1 VSSQLRDIW
10 TEWRDKSRITP
21 QGSPLQDVYAH
32 ITHGVFFPQ
41 FLVGVPDFIKRPE
54 PFFPDVMPS
63 GSVSAVL
70 PRTAPQT
77 QKSAASMPVPTSETP
92 ADFWQAKFQQAN
104 KKLSEITSQNKLL
117 QQQLMDLKRNS
128 EIRISQLT
136 LEHANTVHS
145 VRATTAQHTQTA
157 QLHVLAQLHELRAV
171 VSELQHEMTP
181 LDPLVSQPITV
192 SNHSPAEVL
201 LRTQYSDLLQNVLL
215 LCPRDL
221 PCSP

>member
-1 VSSQLRDIW
+1 MSSQLRDIW

-21 QGSPLQDVYAH
+21 QGAPLQSVYAH

-41 FLVGVPDFIKRPE
+41 FLVGVPDFTKRPE
-54 PFFPDVMPS
+54 PFVPDVMPS

-77 QKSAASMPVPTSETP
+77 QKSAASMPVPTSEAP
-92 ADFWQAKFQQAN
+92 LDFWHAKFQQAN
-104 KKLSEITSQNKLL
+104 KQLSQITSQNKLL
-117 QQQLMDLKRNS
+117 QQQLTDLQRNS
-128 EIRISQLT
+128 EIQSSQLT

-145 VRATTAQHTQTA
+145 LRAATAQHTQTGVTLTLLA
-157 QLHVLAQLHELRAV
+157 AQLHEVRAV

-181 LDPLVSQPITV
+181 LDPLVSQQITV

-201 LRTQYSDLLQNVLL
+201 LRTHVRILTMFSWM
-215 LCPRDL
+215 
-221 PCSP
+221 

>member
-21 QGSPLQDVYAH
+21 QGAPLQDVYAH

-41 FLVGVPDFIKRPE
+41 FLVGVPDFTKRPE

-77 QKSAASMPVPTSETP
+77 QKSAASMPVATSEAP
-92 ADFWQAKFQQAN
+92 PDFWHAKFQQAD
-104 KKLSEITSQNKLL
+104 KRLSEITSQNKLL
-117 QQQLMDLKRNS
+117 QQQLMDLQRNS
-128 EIRISQLT
+128 EIQISQLT

-145 VRATTAQHTQTA
+145 LRAATAQHTQTGVTLTLLA
-157 QLHVLAQLHELRAV
+157 AQLHEVRAV
-171 VSELQHEMTP
+171 VSELQDEITP
-181 LDPLVSQPITV
+181 LDPLVSQQITV
-192 SNHSPAEVL
+192 SNHSPAEVF
-201 LRTQYSDLLQNVLL
+201 LRTHVRILTMFSWM
-215 LCPRDL
+215 
-221 PCSP
+221 